1 MYSCLAGF
9 VEAAETIE
17 DAVRREIFEESGIR
31 CTDVNYYMTQ
41 PWPYPSSLMI
51 GCTARATN
59 EDIVVD
65 RTELEDARWFDR
77 AEAHLDDQ
85 AAASGRPRRAASV
98 CHCASFAR
106 TLGAW
111 RATKPAHSGNLTW
124 RNRLTP
130 DLGSGTTR
138 NRHDGSGHELPRNAP
153 KIPPR
158 ILCIGMPV
166 RDLTFRVRACPARGS
181 KENAT
186 HFDEICGGNALNA
199 AIGIVRLGG
208 RASIC
213 GPMGDARETSSRFIF
228 DKLAHEGI
236 ETKHIVHMPGLVT
249 PISAIM
255 IDPSG
260 ERTIVTF
267 RDPELW
273 KVQLPRADTLL
284 EDCAAILT
292 ESRCA
297 EFCTDLCAEA
307 RRRGIPVIVD
317 VDRAMSLREGLLT
330 ASSHLVF
337 SSEPLQETAGDH
349 RRRRGAEEDRQ
360 ADAFVPGGHPR
371 AREARSGSTS
381 MANLQETPAFPVHT
395 VDTLGAGDVFHGAF
409 ALAITEKQELREA
422 LRFASA
428 AAALKCTRFGGAFA
442 APQRAEVEALLA
454 QGQARRPGLSWT

>member
-1 MYSCLAGF
+1 MMD
-9 VEAAETIE
+9 EAMN
-17 DAVRREIFEESGIR
+17 FH
-31 CTDVNYYMTQ
+31 
-41 PWPYPSSLMI
+41 P
-51 GCTARATN
+51 
-59 EDIVVD
+59 
-65 RTELEDARWFDR
+65 
-77 AEAHLDDQ
+77 
-85 AAASGRPRRAASV
+85 
-98 CHCASFAR
+98 
-106 TLGAW
+106 
-111 RATKPAHSGNLTW
+111 
-124 RNRLTP
+124 
-130 DLGSGTTR
+130 
-138 NRHDGSGHELPRNAP
+138 NAP

-166 RDLTFRVRACPARGS
+166 RDLTFRVQELPKRGF
-181 KENAT
+181 KVNAS

-236 ETKHIVHMPGLVT
+236 DTSHIVHMPNLVT
-249 PISAIM
+249 PISSIM

-273 KVQLPRADTLL
+273 KVELPDVDALL
-284 EDCAAILT
+284 EDCDAILT

-337 SSEPLQETAGDH
+337 SSEPLQETADVSDDGEALKKIAKLTPAFVAGT
-349 RRRRGAEEDRQ
+349 RGAQGTIWLDEHQ
-360 ADAFVPGGHPR
+360 
-371 AREARSGSTS
+371 
-381 MANLQETPAFPVHT
+381 NLQQTPAFPVHT
-395 VDTLGAGDVFHGAF
+395 VDTLGAGDVFYFFIAP
-409 ALAITEKQELREA
+409 ATTENQDI
-422 LRFASA
+422 
-428 AAALKCTRFGGAFA
+428 
-442 APQRAEVEALLA
+442 
-454 QGQARRPGLSWT
+454 

>member
-1 MYSCLAGF
+1 MNF
-9 VEAAETIE
+9 HTV
-17 DAVRREIFEESGIR
+17 
-31 CTDVNYYMTQ
+31 
-41 PWPYPSSLMI
+41 
-51 GCTARATN
+51 
-59 EDIVVD
+59 
-65 RTELEDARWFDR
+65 
-77 AEAHLDDQ
+77 
-85 AAASGRPRRAASV
+85 
-98 CHCASFAR
+98 
-106 TLGAW
+106 
-111 RATKPAHSGNLTW
+111 
-124 RNRLTP
+124 
-130 DLGSGTTR
+130 
-138 NRHDGSGHELPRNAP
+138 AP
-153 KIPPR
+153 KIAPR

-166 RDLTFRVRACPARGS
+166 RDLTFRVPGVPARGS
-181 KENAT
+181 KEHAT

-213 GPMGDARETSSRFIF
+213 GPIGDARETSSRFIF
-228 DKLAHEGI
+228 EQMAHEGI
-236 ETKHIVHMPGLVT
+236 DTAHIVHMRGLVT

-273 KVQLPRADTLL
+273 KVELPDTDMLL
-284 EDCAAILT
+284 EDCHAILT

-337 SSEPLQETAGDH
+337 SSEPLQETAGLSDDGQALKMIAKLTPSFLAGT
-349 RRRRGAEEDRQ
+349 RG
-360 ADAFVPGGHPR
+360 PR
-371 AREARSGSTS
+371 GTIWLDEHQD
-381 MANLQETPAFPVHT
+381 LQETPAFPVHT
-395 VDTLGAGDVFHGAF
+395 VDTLGAGDIFHGAF
-409 ALAITEKQELREA
+409 ALAITEGQELRQA

-442 APQRAEVEALLA
+442 APQRTEVEELLRQDSPA
-454 QGQARRPGLSWT
+454 FSGGTAR